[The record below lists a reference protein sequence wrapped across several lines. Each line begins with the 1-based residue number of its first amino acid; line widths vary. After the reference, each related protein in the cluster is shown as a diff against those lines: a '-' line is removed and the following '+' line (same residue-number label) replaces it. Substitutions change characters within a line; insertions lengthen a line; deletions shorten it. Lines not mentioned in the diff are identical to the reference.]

1 MVKDKYTVKFLDHK
15 DCIIVR
21 PDDCDMWVIE
31 ECSTL
36 CWRDDYELTGEIDFL
51 TLELDRMASYNTTI
65 FIFIKSGLHFLFFPI
80 DVILHPARSI
90 LEGNTIGTDKTQV
103 PNFDAQ

>member
-1 MVKDKYTVKFLDHK
+1 
-15 DCIIVR
+15 
-21 PDDCDMWVIE
+21 
-31 ECSTL
+31 
-36 CWRDDYELTGEIDFL
+36 
-51 TLELDRMASYNTTI
+51 MASYNTTI